1 MRDNPKSPLY
11 KILTLLGEPARW
23 PNLHTKQ
30 LSLLTS
36 EGNSSDLEKLA
47 FMYGDASR
55 GLMIQ
60 HLSKKT
66 NVGHCQ
72 PQQAKEYVL
81 SLR

>member
-11 KILTLLGEPARW
+11 KIPTLLGEAAHW
-23 PNLHTKQ
+23 SNLHTKQ

-36 EGNSSDLEKLA
+36 EGNSSDSEKLA

-55 GLMIQ
+55 GLMTQ

-72 PQQAKEYVL
+72 PQ
-81 SLR
+81 